1 VPYDL
6 FISYSRRDNERGQVA
21 ELIAQ
26 IESSFR
32 AFAGR
37 EIRFFFDTHEILG
50 MDDWRKK
57 IQRSLR
63 ESHLFLAVLSPDY
76 IASPYCRW
84 EWEDYVRYEAMRQCL
99 GEGVAPVFFVTL
111 PDDATTRTDPA
122 LARWMDEIHQRQ
134 AFDLRSWHE
143 HGEKALQEAHV
154 RTTLEQLH
162 ASVRERLDRSERALR
177 SPNNLIKHNSAF
189 VGRVHELT
197 ELRNVLSRNKLGVVG
212 ARQGKALGPVAVQGL
227 GGMGKTELALAYAH
241 AFAWD
246 YPGGRWQIPC
256 EYTGDLR
263 LALSRLAGPMQFE
276 FTEDEKK
283 DLALQFERV
292 LRELERR
299 ERSLL
304 ILDNVSDPH
313 LLEPEYL
320 DRLPRD
326 GRVDL
331 IATTRLA
338 PTAIPGS
345 AQDLTF
351 IAVDEMP
358 EEDALALMRSHQPEG
373 RFASQDEENEAR
385 RIVQLLRGFTLAV
398 ETAAIYLGRHP
409 EPQACLLFREHLSP
423 DLFRESEQA
432 ATDPTV
438 AVRHRVR
445 SLDETLAFTLAT
457 LTPEAM
463 HLLTFAALLPA
474 DQVAVPW
481 LRVLGAE
488 RYPDFEDSEGMAF
501 RQPMELLLG
510 LRLFQ
515 PGEAVDVDGHLLIA
529 RMHRLV
535 QDLIRQKTAAEE
547 LAARQKAVDKLVRE
561 RDAALQKTTVWIK
574 ARWELEPLTALAS
587 LWDDANHPG
596 AAWLL
601 GQAGLRWLD
610 LAEWGHAEPLMRRA
624 LAIDEQSFEP
634 DHPIVATRLNNLAGL
649 LDATNRLAEAEPLFR
664 RVIAILEKNDPERQP
679 NYAGSLN
686 NLATLLQAT
695 NRLSEAE
702 PLYRRSLA
710 IDEQSYGPDHS
721 NVAIRL
727 NNLAQLLQA
736 TNRLAEAEPLLRRA
750 LTILEQ
756 SLGENHPNVAT
767 ALSNLAG
774 LLQATNRLAEVEP
787 LLHRALQIKEQ
798 SFGPDHPDVAIH
810 LNNLAQLL
818 QATNR
823 LAEAEPLMRRALAID
838 ENSLGPEHPNVARQL
853 NNLAGLL
860 QATNRLAEA
869 EPLMRRALA
878 IDEQSYGPDHPEVAT
893 DLNNLAQLL
902 QATNRLAEAEPLLR
916 RVIAILEK
924 NDPERQPNYAG
935 SLNNLARLL
944 NATNRLAEAEPL
956 FRRALAIDERSH
968 GPDHPEVA
976 IHLNNLALLLQATNR
991 LAEAEVLY
999 RRALAIGEKSL
1010 GSDHPNIASTLDNLA
1025 QLLRATNRQAEAE
1038 PLLRRA
1044 LAIDEQSLGSEHPNV
1059 AIHLNNLAQLLEAT
1073 NRLAEAEPLM
1083 RRALEIDERNYGP
1096 DHPDVTGALNN
1107 LARLL
1112 HDTNRLAEAEP
1123 LYRRNMEILLKFT
1136 RATGHPH
1143 PNLKAAVNNY
1153 GVLLHKMGRSREQI
1167 LATLHKMAPEFY

>member
-1 VPYDL
+1 MPYDL

-162 ASVRERLDRSERALR
+162 ASIRERLDRSERALR

-212 ARQGKALGPVAVQGL
+212 ARQGKAIGPVAVQGL

-256 EYTGDLR
+256 EYTSDLR
-263 LALSRLAGPMQFE
+263 LALGRLAGPMQFE

-326 GRVDL
+326 GHVDL
-331 IATTRLA
+331 VATTRLA

-373 RFASQDEENEAR
+373 RFASQDEEIEAR
-385 RIVQLLRGFTLAV
+385 QIVQLLRGFTLAV

-409 EPQACLLFREHLSP
+409 EPHACRLFRERLSP
-423 DLFRESEQA
+423 DLFHESEQA

-501 RQPMELLLG
+501 RRPMELLLG

-515 PGEAVDVDGHLLIA
+515 PGEAVDPDGHLLIA

-535 QDLIRQKTAAEE
+535 QELIRQKTGAEE
-547 LAARQKAVDKLVRE
+547 LAARQKAVDALVKV
-561 RDAALQKTTVWIK
+561 RDAALQKTTVWIG
-574 ARWELEPLTALAS
+574 ARWELDPLTALAS
-587 LWDDANHPG
+587 LWDGTNHPD
-596 AAWLL
+596 AAWLM

-610 LAEWGHAEPLMRRA
+610 LAEWGQCEPLIRRALEIEERICGPDHPEVARALNDLAQVLQDTNRLAKAEPLMRRA
-624 LAIDEQSFEP
+624 LAILVKSLGSEHP
-634 DHPIVATRLNNLAGL
+634 DVASA
-649 LDATNRLAEAEPLFR
+649 
-664 RVIAILEKNDPERQP
+664 
-679 NYAGSLN
+679 
-686 NLATLLQAT
+686 
-695 NRLSEAE
+695 
-702 PLYRRSLA
+702 
-710 IDEQSYGPDHS
+710 
-721 NVAIRL
+721 L

-736 TNRLAEAEPLLRRA
+736 TNRLDEAEPLMRRALEIDERSYGPAHPEVAKYLNNLVVLLYTTNRLAEAEPLMRRA
-750 LTILEQ
+750 LAILEQ
-756 SLGENHPNVAT
+756 SLGSGHPNVAG
-767 ALSNLAG
+767 ALNNLAR
-774 LLQATNRLAEVEP
+774 LLSATNRLAEAEP
-787 LLHRALQIKEQ
+787 LYRRALEIDER
-798 SFGPDHPDVAIH
+798 SYGPGHPDVARD
-810 LNNLAQLL
+810 LNNLARLLSATNRLAEAEPLYRRALEIDERSYGPGHPDVARDLNNLALLL

-838 ENSLGPEHPNVARQL
+838 ERSYGPGHPDVARDL
-853 NNLAGLL
+853 NNLAELL
-860 QATNRLAEA
+860 RATNRQAEA

-878 IDEQSYGPDHPEVAT
+878 ILEKSLGSDHPNVAT
-893 DLNNLAQLL
+893 ALNNLAELL
-902 QATNRLAEAEPLLR
+902 YATNRLAEAEPL
-916 RVIAILEK
+916 
-924 NDPERQPNYAG
+924 Y
-935 SLNNLARLL
+935 
-944 NATNRLAEAEPL
+944 
-956 FRRALAIDERSH
+956 RRALAILEKSL
-968 GPDHPEVA
+968 GSDHPNVA
-976 IHLNNLALLLQATNR
+976 TALNNLALLLQATNR
-991 LAEAEVLY
+991 LAEAEPLY
-999 RRALAIGEKSL
+999 RRAL
-1010 GSDHPNIASTLDNLA
+1010 
-1025 QLLRATNRQAEAE
+1025 
-1038 PLLRRA
+1038 
-1044 LAIDEQSLGSEHPNV
+1044 
-1059 AIHLNNLAQLLEAT
+1059 
-1073 NRLAEAEPLM
+1073 
-1083 RRALEIDERNYGP
+1083 
-1096 DHPDVTGALNN
+1096 
-1107 LARLL
+1107 
-1112 HDTNRLAEAEP
+1112 
-1123 LYRRNMEILLKFT
+1123 EILLQFS
-1136 RATGHPH
+1136 RATGHSHPH
-1143 PNLKAAVNNY
+1143 QQTFINNY
-1153 GVLLHKMGRSREQI
+1153 KGLLQAMGRSQEQI
-1167 LATLHKMAPEFY
+1167 LATLREMAPEFSFE

>member
-1 VPYDL
+1 M
-6 FISYSRRDNERGQVA
+6 RG
-21 ELIAQ
+21 
-26 IESSFR
+26 
-32 AFAGR
+32 GW
-37 EIRFFFDTHEILG
+37 T
-50 MDDWRKK
+50 
-57 IQRSLR
+57 RS
-63 ESHLFLAVLSPDY
+63 D
-76 IASPYCRW
+76 
-84 EWEDYVRYEAMRQCL
+84 
-99 GEGVAPVFFVTL
+99 
-111 PDDATTRTDPA
+111 
-122 LARWMDEIHQRQ
+122 QRQ

-143 HGEKALQEAHV
+143 HGEKALQEAHI

-292 LRELERR
+292 LRELGRR

-326 GRVDL
+326 GHVDL
-331 IATTRLA
+331 VATTRLA

-373 RFASQDEENEAR
+373 RFASQDEEIEAR

-409 EPQACLLFREHLSP
+409 EPQACRLFRERLSP

-488 RYPDFEDSEGMAF
+488 RYPDFQDSESSAF
-501 RQPMELLLG
+501 SQPMELLLG

-515 PGEAVDVDGHLLIA
+515 PGEAVDADGHLLIA

-535 QDLIRQKTAAEE
+535 QELIRQKTGAEE
-547 LAARQKAVDKLVRE
+547 LAARQKAVDALVKE
-561 RDAALQKTTVWIK
+561 RDAVLEKTTVWIN

-587 LWDDANHPG
+587 LWDETNHPD
-596 AAWLL
+596 AAWLMNQM
-601 GQAGLRWLD
+601 GTRWFA
-610 LAEWGHAEPLMRRA
+610 LAEWGQCEPLMRRA
-624 LAIDEQSFEP
+624 LEIDE
-634 DHPIVATRLNNLAGL
+634 RN
-649 LDATNRLAEAEPLFR
+649 
-664 RVIAILEKNDPERQP
+664 
-679 NYAGSLN
+679 
-686 NLATLLQAT
+686 
-695 NRLSEAE
+695 
-702 PLYRRSLA
+702 
-710 IDEQSYGPDHS
+710 YGPDHPD
-721 NVAIRL
+721 VAIRL

-736 TNRLAEAEPLLRRA
+736 TNRLAEAEPLFRRA
-750 LTILEQ
+750 LEIDER
-756 SLGENHPNVAT
+756 SYGPGHPDVARD
-767 ALSNLAG
+767 LNNLAE
-774 LLQATNRLAEVEP
+774 LLSATNRLAEAEP
-787 LLHRALQIKEQ
+787 LYRRALEIDER
-798 SFGPDHPDVAIH
+798 SYGPGHPDVARD
-810 LNNLAQLL
+810 LNNLALLL

-838 ENSLGPEHPNVARQL
+838 ER
-853 NNLAGLL
+853 
-860 QATNRLAEA
+860 
-869 EPLMRRALA
+869 
-878 IDEQSYGPDHPEVAT
+878 SYGPGHPDVAR
-893 DLNNLAQLL
+893 DLNNLA
-902 QATNRLAEAEPLLR
+902 E
-916 RVIAILEK
+916 
-924 NDPERQPNYAG
+924 
-935 SLNNLARLL
+935 
-944 NATNRLAEAEPL
+944 
-956 FRRALAIDERSH
+956 
-968 GPDHPEVA
+968 
-976 IHLNNLALLLQATNR
+976 
-991 LAEAEVLY
+991 
-999 RRALAIGEKSL
+999 
-1010 GSDHPNIASTLDNLA
+1010 
-1025 QLLRATNRQAEAE
+1025 LLRATNRQAEAE
-1038 PLLRRA
+1038 PLMRRA
-1044 LAIDEQSLGSEHPNV
+1044 LAILEKSLRPGSSQCCHGPQQPRGIAVRHEPAGRGRAVVPPRAGHFGEKSGVGSSQCCHGPQQPRAFAASHEPAGRGR
-1059 AIHLNNLAQLLEAT
+1059 AIVSPRAGDTSPVLPRHWSLASASANIHQQLQGTA
-1073 NRLAEAEPLM
+1073 PG
-1083 RRALEIDERNYGP
+1083 D
-1096 DHPDVTGALNN
+1096 GAQPGANPRHA
-1107 LARLL
+1107 AR
-1112 HDTNRLAEAEP
+1112 DGA
-1123 LYRRNMEILLKFT
+1123 
-1136 RATGHPH
+1136 
-1143 PNLKAAVNNY
+1143 
-1153 GVLLHKMGRSREQI
+1153 GVFL
-1167 LATLHKMAPEFY
+1167 